1 MKRTTRVLA
10 AVAGGLVAIAATTA
24 TAITTS
30 AGQAPDPAAHAHDA
44 NGAHGADTAGL
55 HAELA
60 QVRRATARF
69 HDLDAAKAAG
79 YELGWVNGG
88 GTWIINGCVANVGN
102 PAAGAMGYH
111 YFNKDLMADLT
122 VDPQRPEVL
131 VYAPGP
137 DGKRRLAAVEWV
149 VRGPSSSPK
158 GLSETDPAPELFGM
172 PMRVLNPVVGFYLMH
187 AWIWQPNP
195 AGMFMDW
202 NPDVTCP

>member
-1 MKRTTRVLA
+1 MLA
-10 AVAGGLVAIAATTA
+10 AVTGGLVAVAATTA

-30 AGQAPDPAAHAHDA
+30 AEQAADLAAHEQHA
-44 NGAHGADTAGL
+44 NGAHDADTAEL
-55 HAELA
+55 HDELA

-69 HDLDAAKAAG
+69 HDLDAALAAG

-88 GTWIINGCVANVGN
+88 GMWIINGCVANVPN

-131 VYAPGP
+131 VYAPGA
-137 DGKRRLAAVEWV
+137 DGERRLAAVEWV
-149 VRGPSSSPK
+149 VRGPKSAPP

-172 PMRVLNPVVGFYLMH
+172 SMHILNPMVGFYLMH